1 MMRNTYLGRAIFLLI
16 SVLTIFITSTVIM
29 VVGSA
34 VAPLGGQEFMIIFL
48 MVLILYS
55 LLSWRWLRKKDQN

>member
-34 VAPLGGQEFMIIFL
+34 VAPLVGQEFMIIFL